1 MRYIDTAKPLI
12 AKIIVNSY
20 IEALTWTHGMFS
32 HFVRKTS
39 WLTCA
44 SGVVGLC
51 THWLHSHFVPET
63 AQVVSC
69 LPAQELVRL
78 GVPIRSV
85 GKRCHCTSRASNSY
99 LALKKNLLIT
109 STDDDL
115 MNYVSGCLRLRS
127 VESLITETNT
137 FICSSQ

>member
-32 HFVRKTS
+32 HFVQKTS

-69 LPAQELVRL
+69 LLARELVGIAAPMRL
-78 GVPIRSV
+78 VERS
-85 GKRCHCTSRASNSY
+85 GIAPCE
-99 LALKKNLLIT
+99 
-109 STDDDL
+109 
-115 MNYVSGCLRLRS
+115 LRTA
-127 VESLITETNT
+127 I
-137 FICSSQ
+137 